1 MQATTA
7 PAPAL
12 APGTPTATTTTSD
25 GKVIPLSVPQS
36 ETDVAALL
44 SRRND
49 IRDEMNAASNRRRSI
64 VNEIRSSPE
73 GVARSGLEQRV
84 ALIDKGLLQMENEL
98 TNISNQLDAA
108 PAELIPISR
117 ALNPNQEYDR
127 GFDDGVGAGIGGST
141 VFLAA
146 LFGYLWLRRRR
157 KRKKNPEQN
166 RTADSPRLER
176 VEQAV
181 EAIAIEVERI
191 SEGQRFV
198 TRLLSESPEGALV
211 KNRIA
216 QPAAASQ
223 Q

>member
-1 MQATTA
+1 MQATT
-7 PAPAL
+7 APAL
-12 APGTPTATTTTSD
+12 APGTPNATTTTSD

-36 ETDVAALL
+36 ETDIAALL

-73 GVARSGLEQRV
+73 GVARTGLEQRV

-117 ALNPNQEYDR
+117 TSNPAEYDR

-146 LFGYLWLRRRR
+146 LFGFLWFRRRR

-198 TRLLSESPEGALV
+198 TRLLSESPEGAQV
-211 KNRIA
+211 KSRIA